1 MTMVT
6 HQRRLYWLMQN
17 SMFVVLLISL
27 AGLLGY
33 LARETRVQWD
43 ISQNG
48 RNSLSQASVE
58 VLKKINGPLS
68 VTVYATAQ
76 DAQSEN
82 IRKIIREFLSR
93 YQRIKPE
100 LVVTFI
106 DPATQPKL
114 TQQAGVQANGEMV
127 VTFNGKSEHLTT
139 VNEQALTNLLMRLA
153 RSGEKPVITLGGHG
167 ERKLDGIASHDLGEF
182 GKQLLMKG
190 LKTETLNFST
200 APDVPAN
207 ASVLVIASPQVD
219 LQEGEVDKLLAY
231 IGRGGN
237 LLWLIDEGSL
247 HGLQPLAEKLDLT
260 LTPGVVVDPQAQQLK
275 LPITVALG
283 ANYGQ
288 HPVTHNFDYITMFP
302 FARQIIVNEND
313 NWHSVSLV
321 EAADHGW
328 VETGKLDTGIAF
340 DKLYDVSGPVS
351 IAVAL
356 SRIVH
361 DREQR
366 IAIIGS
372 GNFLANTYL
381 GNGNNLDFG
390 INLVNWL
397 TGDENLI
404 TIQPRATLD
413 SNLVLNE
420 SALIMIA
427 GGFLLVLPLV
437 FLASG
442 LITWWRRGRR

>member
-1 MTMVT
+1 MVT

-17 SMFVVLLISL
+17 SVFLVLLISL

-33 LARETRVQWD
+33 LARETRIQWD

-58 VLKKINGPLS
+58 VLKKINGPLG

-76 DAQSEN
+76 DAQSGD

-93 YQRIKPE
+93 YQRIKPD

-114 TQQAGVQANGEMV
+114 TQDAGVQENGEMV
-127 VTFNGKSEHLTT
+127 VTFNGKSERLIT

-153 RSGEKPVITLGGHG
+153 RSREKPVIMLGGHG
-167 ERKLDGIASHDLGEF
+167 ERKLDGFASHDLGEF
-182 GKQLLMKG
+182 GKQLMTKG
-190 LKTETLNFST
+190 LKTGTLNLST

-207 ASVLVIASPQVD
+207 AGVLVIASPQVD

-237 LLWLIDEGSL
+237 LLWLIDEGPL

-288 HPVTHNFDYITMFP
+288 HPVTRNFDYITMFP

-328 VETGKLDTGIAF
+328 VETGKLDSGIAF

-351 IAVAL
+351 IAAAL
-356 SRIVH
+356 NRIVH

-420 SALIMIA
+420 STLFMIA
-427 GGFLLVLPLV
+427 GGFLIVLPLV

>member
-1 MTMVT
+1 MTTVT
-6 HQRRLYWLMQN
+6 NQQRLHWLVQN
-17 SMFVVLLISL
+17 SVFMVLLISL

-33 LARETRVQWD
+33 LARETRIQWD

-58 VLKKINGPLS
+58 VLKELSGPLG

-76 DAQSEN
+76 DAQLGN
-82 IRKIIREFLSR
+82 IRKIISEFLSR
-93 YQRIKPE
+93 YQRVKSDIT
-100 LVVTFI
+100 VTFI
-106 DPATQPKL
+106 DPVEQPKL
-114 TQQAGVQANGEMV
+114 TQEAGIQVNGEVV
-127 VTFNGKSEHLTT
+127 VTFKGRREHLTA

-153 RSGEKPVITLGGHG
+153 RSGEKLIMSLSGHG
-167 ERKLDGIASHDLGEF
+167 ERKLDGMAGHDLGEF
-182 GKQLLMKG
+182 GKHLMVKG
-190 LKTETLNFST
+190 FKTGTLNLSIGH
-200 APDVPAN
+200 DVPAN
-207 ASVLVIASPQVD
+207 ASILVIASPQVD

-231 IGRGGN
+231 IGRSGN
-237 LLWLIDEGSL
+237 LLWLIDQGPL
-247 HGLQPLAEKLDLT
+247 HGLQPLAEKLELT
-260 LTPGVVVDPQAQQLK
+260 LIPGVVVDPQAQQLK

-313 NWHSVSLV
+313 EWHSISLV
-321 EAADHGW
+321 EAAHRGW
-328 VETGKLDTGIAF
+328 VETGKLDSGIAF
-340 DKLYDVSGPVS
+340 DKMYDISGPVS
-351 IAVAL
+351 IAATL
-356 SRIVH
+356 SRTLH

-366 IAIIGS
+366 IAVIGS

-390 INLVNWL
+390 INLINWL

-413 SNLVLNE
+413 SNLVLSE
-420 SALIMIA
+420 SALIIIA
-427 GGFLLVLPLV
+427 GGFLIVLPLV

-442 LITWWRRGRR
+442 LIIWWLRRRK

>member
-1 MTMVT
+1 MTTVT
-6 HQRRLYWLMQN
+6 NQRRLHWLVQN
-17 SMFVVLLISL
+17 SVFVVLLISL

-33 LARETRVQWD
+33 LARETRIQWD

-48 RNSLSQASVE
+48 RNSLSQGSVE
-58 VLKKINGPLS
+58 VLEELNGPLG

-76 DAQSEN
+76 DAQLGN
-82 IRKIIREFLSR
+82 IRKIISEFLSR
-93 YQRIKPE
+93 YQRVKSDIT
-100 LVVTFI
+100 VTFI
-106 DPATQPKL
+106 DPVEQPKL
-114 TQQAGVQANGEMV
+114 TQEAGVQVNGEVV
-127 VTFNGKSEHLTT
+127 VTFKGRREHLTA

-153 RSGEKPVITLGGHG
+153 RSGEKLIMSLSGHG
-167 ERKLDGIASHDLGEF
+167 ERKLDGIAGHDLGEF
-182 GKQLLMKG
+182 GKQLTVKG
-190 LKTETLNFST
+190 FKTGMLNLSID
-200 APDVPAN
+200 PDVPAN
-207 ASVLVIASPQVD
+207 ASILVIASPQVD

-237 LLWLIDEGSL
+237 LLWLIDQGPL
-247 HGLQPLAEKLDLT
+247 HGLQPLAEKLELT

-313 NWHSVSLV
+313 EWHSVSLV
-321 EAADHGW
+321 EAAHRGW
-328 VETGKLDTGIAF
+328 VETGKLDSGIVF
-340 DKLYDVSGPVS
+340 DKMYDVSGPVS
-351 IAVAL
+351 IAATL
-356 SRIVH
+356 SRTLH

-413 SNLVLNE
+413 SNLVLSE
-420 SALIMIA
+420 SALIIIA
-427 GGFLLVLPLV
+427 GGFLIVLPLV

-442 LITWWRRGRR
+442 LIIWWLRRRR

>member
-1 MTMVT
+1 MTTVT
-6 HQRRLYWLMQN
+6 NQQRLHWLVQN
-17 SMFVVLLISL
+17 SVFVVLLISL

-33 LARETRVQWD
+33 LARETRIQWD

-58 VLKKINGPLS
+58 VLKELSGPLG

-76 DAQSEN
+76 DAQLGN
-82 IRKIIREFLSR
+82 IRKIISEFLSR
-93 YQRIKPE
+93 YQRVKSDIT
-100 LVVTFI
+100 VTFI
-106 DPATQPKL
+106 DPVEQPKL
-114 TQQAGVQANGEMV
+114 TQEAGIQVNGEVV
-127 VTFNGKSEHLTT
+127 VTFKGRREHLTA

-153 RSGEKPVITLGGHG
+153 RSGEKRVMTLTGHG
-167 ERKLDGIASHDLGEF
+167 ERKLDGMAGHDLGEF
-182 GKQLLMKG
+182 GKQLMVKG
-190 LKTETLNFST
+190 FKTGTLNLSIDH
-200 APDVPAN
+200 DVPAN
-207 ASVLVIASPQVD
+207 ASILVIASPQVD
-219 LQEGEVDKLLAY
+219 LREGEVDKLLAY

-237 LLWLIDEGSL
+237 LLWLIDQGPL
-247 HGLQPLAEKLDLT
+247 HGLQPLAEKLELT
-260 LTPGVVVDPQAQQLK
+260 LIPGVVVDPQAQQLK

-313 NWHSVSLV
+313 EWHSISLV
-321 EAADHGW
+321 EAAHRGW
-328 VETGKLDTGIAF
+328 VETGKLDSGIAF
-340 DKLYDVSGPVS
+340 DKMYDISGPVS
-351 IAVAL
+351 IAATL
-356 SRIVH
+356 SRTLH

-413 SNLVLNE
+413 SNLVLSE
-420 SALIMIA
+420 SALIIIA
-427 GGFLLVLPLV
+427 GGFLIVLPLV

-442 LITWWRRGRR
+442 LIIWWLRRRR

>member
-1 MTMVT
+1 MTTVT
-6 HQRRLYWLMQN
+6 NQRRLHWLVQN
-17 SMFVVLLISL
+17 SVFVVLLISL

-33 LARETRVQWD
+33 LARETRIQWD

-48 RNSLSQASVE
+48 RNSLSQASVQ
-58 VLKKINGPLS
+58 VLKALNGPLG

-76 DAQSEN
+76 DAQLGN
-82 IRKIIREFLSR
+82 IRKIITEFLSR
-93 YQRIKPE
+93 YQRVKSDIT
-100 LVVTFI
+100 VTFI
-106 DPATQPKL
+106 DPVEQPKL
-114 TQQAGVQANGEMV
+114 TQEAGVQVNGEVV
-127 VTFNGKSEHLTT
+127 VTFKGRREHLTA

-153 RSGEKPVITLGGHG
+153 RSGEKRVMTLTGHG
-167 ERKLDGIASHDLGEF
+167 ERKLDGMAGHDLGEF
-182 GKQLLMKG
+182 GKQLMVKG
-190 LKTETLNFST
+190 FKTGTLNLSIDH
-200 APDVPAN
+200 DVPAN
-207 ASVLVIASPQVD
+207 ASILVIASPQVD
-219 LQEGEVDKLLAY
+219 LQEGELDKLLAY

-237 LLWLIDEGSL
+237 LLWLIDQGPL
-247 HGLQPLAEKLDLT
+247 HGLQPLAEKLELT

-313 NWHSVSLV
+313 EWHSISLV
-321 EAADHGW
+321 EAAHRGW
-328 VETGKLDTGIAF
+328 VETGKLDSGIVF
-340 DKLYDVSGPVS
+340 DKMYDISGPVS
-351 IAVAL
+351 IAATL
-356 SRIVH
+356 SRTLH

-366 IAIIGS
+366 IAVIGS

-413 SNLVLNE
+413 SNLILSE
-420 SALIMIA
+420 SALIIIA
-427 GGFLLVLPLV
+427 GGFLIILPLV

-442 LITWWRRGRR
+442 LIIWWLRRRR

>member
-1 MTMVT
+1 
-6 HQRRLYWLMQN
+6 MQN
-17 SMFVVLLISL
+17 GVFVVLLISL
-27 AGLLGY
+27 AGLSGY

-48 RNSLSQASVE
+48 RNSLSQASAE

-76 DAQSEN
+76 DAQSGN
-82 IRKIIREFLSR
+82 IGKIIREFLSR
-93 YQRIKPE
+93 YQRAKPD
-100 LVVTFI
+100 LIVTFI

-114 TQQAGVQANGEMV
+114 AQEAGVQVNGEMV

-139 VNEQALTNLLMRLA
+139 VNEQALANLLMRLA
-153 RSGEKPVITLGGHG
+153 RSMEKPVIMLSGHG

-182 GKQLLMKG
+182 GKQLAMKG
-190 LKTETLNFST
+190 FKTGTLNFST
-200 APDVPAN
+200 ASEVPAN
-207 ASVLVIASPQVD
+207 ASVLVIASPQTD

-237 LLWLIDEGSL
+237 LLWLIDEGPL
-247 HGLQPLAEKLDLT
+247 RGLQPLAEKLELT

-283 ANYGQ
+283 AHYGQ

-313 NWHSVSLV
+313 SWHSVSLV
-321 EAADHGW
+321 EAAYRGW
-328 VETGKLDTGIAF
+328 VETGTLDSGIAF

-356 SRIVH
+356 SRTVH

-420 SALIMIA
+420 STLIIIA
-427 GGFLLVLPLV
+427 GGFLIVLPLV

-442 LITWWRRGRR
+442 LIIWWRRGRR

>member
-1 MTMVT
+1 MTTVT
-6 HQRRLYWLMQN
+6 NQQRLHWLVQN
-17 SMFVVLLISL
+17 SVFVVLLISL

-33 LARETRVQWD
+33 LARETRIQWD

-58 VLKKINGPLS
+58 VLKELSGPLG

-76 DAQSEN
+76 DAQLGN
-82 IRKIIREFLSR
+82 IRKIISEFLSR
-93 YQRIKPE
+93 YQRVKSDIT
-100 LVVTFI
+100 VTFI
-106 DPATQPKL
+106 DPVEQPKL
-114 TQQAGVQANGEMV
+114 TQEAGIQVNGEVV
-127 VTFNGKSEHLTT
+127 VTFKGRREHLTA

-153 RSGEKPVITLGGHG
+153 RSGEKRVMTLTGHG
-167 ERKLDGIASHDLGEF
+167 ERKLDGMAGHDLGEF
-182 GKQLLMKG
+182 GKQLMVKG
-190 LKTETLNFST
+190 FKTGTLNLSIDH
-200 APDVPAN
+200 DVPAN
-207 ASVLVIASPQVD
+207 ASILVIASPQVD

-231 IGRGGN
+231 IDRGGN
-237 LLWLIDEGSL
+237 LLWLIDQGPL
-247 HGLQPLAEKLDLT
+247 HGLQPLAEKLELT
-260 LTPGVVVDPQAQQLK
+260 LIPGVVVDPQAQQLK

-288 HPVTHNFDYITMFP
+288 HPVTHNFGYITMFP

-313 NWHSVSLV
+313 EWHSISLV
-321 EAADHGW
+321 EAAHRGW
-328 VETGKLDTGIAF
+328 VETGKLDSGIAF
-340 DKLYDVSGPVS
+340 DKMYDISGPVS
-351 IAVAL
+351 IAATL
-356 SRIVH
+356 SRTLH

-366 IAIIGS
+366 IAVIGS

-390 INLVNWL
+390 INLINWL

-413 SNLVLNE
+413 SNLVLSE
-420 SALIMIA
+420 SALIIIA
-427 GGFLLVLPLV
+427 GGFLIVLPLV

-442 LITWWRRGRR
+442 LIIWWLRRRR